1 MIQIKKVFCLLEL
14 KWGMLL
20 IGIVELILCSILGGV
35 CRGMHVDV
43 VYYLSLIV
51 SILHIVAC
59 VLLIVSIFEPKK
71 GLVILY
77 LITGIIRLIVLIV
90 GIIWLICYGLG
101 NKVHNYQPIH
111 TESIIVMIISLVLT
125 VYFWLCVYSWFKK
138 LGGSTPVD

>member
-14 KWGMLL
+14 KWGM
-20 IGIVELILCSILGGV
+20 
-35 CRGMHVDV
+35 HVNV

-71 GLVILY
+71 ELVILY
-77 LITGIIRLIVLIV
+77 LITGIIRVIVLIV
-90 GIIWLICYGLG
+90 GIIWLICYG
-101 NKVHNYQPIH
+101 
-111 TESIIVMIISLVLT
+111 LVLT